1 MYVLRK
7 RVRTVEQERRT
18 RRLELIGLTVVVL
31 VTLFLVWKAMQ
42 AG

>member
-1 MYVLRK
+1 MYALRK
-7 RVRTVEQERRT
+7 RVRTVEQERRK
-18 RRLELIGLTVVVL
+18 RRLEMVGLTLVVL

>member
-1 MYVLRK
+1 MHALRK
-7 RVRTVEQERRT
+7 RVRTVEQERRK

-31 VTLFLVWKAMQ
+31 ITLFLVWKAMQ